1 MSGSLQSF
9 NPSITSTMNRS
20 IVGKITSLTA
30 LTLVALTLSHCKK
43 SGGPNSGGGNNSGY
57 YMKFNLNGK
66 AVEYDSEPIA
76 ELNKVNSDGLYSA
89 VLLAYQNVN
98 AGTKNEVT
106 ITVFS
111 STAIA
116 ANVAYDDPQK
126 ATETNGSQV
135 PEATIFWEDSTGT
148 GYLSAGE
155 FSDAN
160 GNMII
165 SGLVANCKL
174 TITELTSSDLKGT
187 FSGTVYNSGNLS
199 VSDVIT
205 DGEFYLRR
213 TQ

>member
-1 MSGSLQSF
+1 
-9 NPSITSTMNRS
+9 MNRS
-20 IVGKITSLTA
+20 IAGRLVSLTI
-30 LTLVALTLSHCKK
+30 LTLAGLTLAQCKK
-43 SGGPNSGGGNNSGY
+43 SGGVNGGSGNGSGY

-66 AVEYDSEPIA
+66 AVAYTSEPIA
-76 ELNKVNSDGLYSA
+76 ELNKINSDGLYSA
-89 VLLAYQNVN
+89 VLLAYQDVN

-135 PEATIFWEDSTGT
+135 PESTVFWEDSTGT
-148 GYLSAGE
+148 GYLTAGE

-160 GNMII
+160 GNMLIG
-165 SGLVANCKL
+165 GLVANARL
-174 TITELTSSDLKGT
+174 TITELTSSYLKGT
-187 FSGTVYNSGNLS
+187 FSGTVYNSGDLS
-199 VSDVIT
+199 TYDAIT
-205 DGEFYLRR
+205 DGQFYLKR